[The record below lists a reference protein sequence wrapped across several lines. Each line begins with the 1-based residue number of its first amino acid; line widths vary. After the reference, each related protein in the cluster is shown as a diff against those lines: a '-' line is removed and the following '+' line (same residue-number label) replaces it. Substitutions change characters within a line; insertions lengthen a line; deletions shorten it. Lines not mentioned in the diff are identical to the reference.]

1 MSNYGKSMH
10 FYEENLNGNSKL
22 DVINNLL
29 NVLNYRNF
37 LIIYQLLHS
46 DFLGIYQRA
55 FLINFMM

>member
-37 LIIYQLLHS
+37 LIIY
-46 DFLGIYQRA
+46 
-55 FLINFMM
+55 